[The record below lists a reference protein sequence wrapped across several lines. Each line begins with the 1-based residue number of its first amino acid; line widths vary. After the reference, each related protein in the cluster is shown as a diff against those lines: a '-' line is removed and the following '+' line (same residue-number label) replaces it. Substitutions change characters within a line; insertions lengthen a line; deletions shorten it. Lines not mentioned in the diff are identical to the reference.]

1 MAFMLD
7 GDGNIVVDAITG
19 LSKQVTGKRSLEQD
33 AMSECRC
40 EQGGNF
46 ADETYG
52 RNPIVWKLSQS
63 SADRIADVKRIVS
76 KYYDPYSITYEN
88 KYKKCESLQLHYY

>member
-1 MAFMLD
+1 MLD
-7 GDGNIVVDAITG
+7 GDGNLVIDAVTG
-19 LSKQVTGKRSLEQD
+19 LTKQVTGLQSLEQD

-46 ADETYG
+46 ADSDYG
-52 RNPIVWKLSQS
+52 RNSLVWKLSQS

-76 KYYDPYSITYEN
+76 KYYNPYSITYEN
-88 KYKKCESLQLHYY
+88 GIITVN

>member
-7 GDGNIVVDAITG
+7 ADGNIVVDETTG
-19 LSKQVTGKRSLEQD
+19 LSKQVTGQQSLEQD

-46 ADETYG
+46 ADSSYG
-52 RNPIVWKLSQS
+52 RNPLVWKLSQS
-63 SADRIADVKRIVS
+63 PADKIADVKRIVS
-76 KYYDPYSITYEN
+76 KYYNPYSITYEN
-88 KYKKCESLQLHYY
+88 GIITVN

>member
-1 MAFMLD
+1 MAIMLD
-7 GDGNIVVDAITG
+7 SDGNIIVNADTG
-19 LSKQVTGKRSLEQD
+19 LVEQVTDLRSLEQD

-52 RNPIVWKLSQS
+52 RNPLVWKLSQS
-63 SADRIADVKRIVS
+63 SADRVADVKRIVT
-76 KYYDPYSITYEN
+76 KYYNPYSITYEN
-88 KYKKCESLQLHYY
+88 GIITVN

>member
-7 GDGNIVVDAITG
+7 GDGNIVINASTG
-19 LSKQVTGKRSLEQD
+19 LSRQVTGQQSLEQD

-46 ADETYG
+46 ADSSYG
-52 RNPIVWKLSQS
+52 RNPMVWRLTQN
-63 SADRIADVKRIVS
+63 SADRVADVKRIVS
-76 KYYDPYSITYEN
+76 KYYDPFSISYEN
-88 KYKKCESLQLHYY
+88 GIITVV

>member
-7 GDGNIVVDAITG
+7 NDGNIVVDAVTG
-19 LSKQVTGKRSLEQD
+19 LVEQVTDLRSLEQD

-46 ADETYG
+46 ADSSYG
-52 RNPIVWKLSQS
+52 RNPLAWKLSQS
-63 SADRIADVKRIVS
+63 SADKIADVKRIVS
-76 KYYDPYSITYEN
+76 KYYNPYSITYEN
-88 KYKKCESLQLHYY
+88 GIITVN

>member
-7 GDGNIVVDAITG
+7 SNGNIVVNATTG
-19 LSKQVTGKRSLEQD
+19 LSEQVTGQQSLEQD

-46 ADETYG
+46 TDSSYG
-52 RNPIVWKLSQS
+52 RNPLVWKLSQS
-63 SADRIADVKRIVS
+63 SADKIADVKRIVT

-88 KYKKCESLQLHYY
+88 GTITVN

>member
-1 MAFMLD
+1 MALMLD
-7 GDGNIVVDAITG
+7 SDGNIVIDGVTG
-19 LSKQVTGKRSLEQD
+19 LAKQVTGRQSLEQD

-46 ADETYG
+46 ADDLYG
-52 RNPIVWKLSQS
+52 RNPLVWKLSQS
-63 SADRIADVKRIVS
+63 SADKVADVKRIVS

-88 KYKKCESLQLHYY
+88 GIITVN

>member
-7 GDGNIVVDAITG
+7 GDGNILVDATTG
-19 LSKQVTGKRSLEQD
+19 LSKQVTGLQSLEQD

-46 ADETYG
+46 TDETYG
-52 RNPIVWKLSQS
+52 RNPLVWKLSQS
-63 SADRIADVKRIVS
+63 SADRVADVKRIVT
-76 KYYDPYSITYEN
+76 KYYNPYSITYEN
-88 KYKKCESLQLHYY
+88 GIITVN

>member
-7 GDGNIVVDAITG
+7 SDGNIVVNASTG
-19 LSKQVTGKRSLEQD
+19 LVEQVAGLRSLEQD
-33 AMSECRC
+33 AASECRC

-52 RNPIVWKLSQS
+52 RNPVVWKLSQS
-63 SADRIADVKRIVS
+63 PADRVADVKRIVS
-76 KYYDPYSITYEN
+76 KYYDPYSITYDN
-88 KYKKCESLQLHYY
+88 GIITVN